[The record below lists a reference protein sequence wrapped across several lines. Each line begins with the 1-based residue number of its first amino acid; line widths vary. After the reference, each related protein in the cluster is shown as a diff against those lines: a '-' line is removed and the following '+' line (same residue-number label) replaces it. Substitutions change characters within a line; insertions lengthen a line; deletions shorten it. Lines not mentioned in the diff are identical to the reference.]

1 MYPFCKNAREFVKR
15 FHDQGRHEYDAEC
28 GLERLD
34 KRIDVVMDPNNP
46 AVAGKYFSEDHVF
59 TRSDLPILQN
69 NLKMVEDIKA
79 SIQKQEEEAKKHLS
93 TNFSKAGKLL
103 PGHNHPKTF
112 DENFIGKV
120 IKVKERV
127 IEIEESLAEKLEKT
141 SNMFQ
146 YSPYVNAKTKKRSQK
161 ENRRKAK
168 RRKVSRKST
177 NIQKVREFISN
188 ASPSEEIQIQN
199 LKSEALSTLSLCQ
212 VKYLQLMYE
221 DRQLSTEA
229 VNLISE

>member
-1 MYPFCKNAREFVKR
+1 
-15 FHDQGRHEYDAEC
+15 
-28 GLERLD
+28 
-34 KRIDVVMDPNNP
+34 MDPNNP
-46 AVAGKYFSEDHVF
+46 AVVGKYFSEDHVF

-69 NLKMVEDIKA
+69 NLKMFQDIKT
-79 SIQKQEEEAKKHLS
+79 SIQKQEEEAKNNLS
-93 TNFSKAGKLL
+93 PSFSKAGKLL

-112 DENFIGKV
+112 DGKV

-127 IEIEESLAEKLEKT
+127 IEIEESLTEKLEKT

-146 YSPYVNAKTKKRSQK
+146 YAPHVNAKTKKRSQK

-199 LKSEALSTLSLCQ
+199 LKLEALSTLSLCQ

-221 DRQLSTEA
+221 DRQLYTEA
-229 VNLISE
+229 VNLISEYVDNFPRKGNSNLQYSSKILKHLCLFPLPQC

>member
-1 MYPFCKNAREFVKR
+1 MGEEETRVDPKCDNKRARFMNNILPLFYKSMYPFFKNAREFVKR
-15 FHDQGRHEYDAEC
+15 FHDQGRHDAEC
-28 GLERLD
+28 RLERLE
-34 KRIDVVMDPNNP
+34 KTIDVVMDPNNP
-46 AVAGKYFSEDHVF
+46 SVAGKYFSEDQVF

-69 NLKMVEDIKA
+69 NLKMVQDIKT
-79 SIQKQEEEAKKHLS
+79 SIQKQEEEAKKHLP

-112 DENFIGKV
+112 VENFIGKV

-127 IEIEESLAEKLEKT
+127 IEIVESLTEKFEKT

-146 YSPYVNAKTKKRSQK
+146 DAPYVNAKTKKRSQK

-177 NIQKVREFISN
+177 DH
-188 ASPSEEIQIQN
+188 IQN
-199 LKSEALSTLSLCQ
+199 DKQRIA
-212 VKYLQLMYE
+212 
-221 DRQLSTEA
+221 D
-229 VNLISE
+229 